1 MFLNH
6 LRAHAARDP
15 FRLKL
20 LLWSLLFILPLGIR
34 LTGSWLADLLLL
46 LLLAALS
53 VLLFGWSVPAAEK
66 PRRRWRLLFG
76 RAEWL
81 LLALFAAA
89 QLAFLFDGLPQGR
102 DHQPDLMAAAVNAMR
117 LGAAARPSP
126 LAAVV
131 VLALALLAGA
141 LCWRRWRFR
150 WHLTLWLLLVGG
162 VTVLAHRL
170 PLATTT
176 EPSPVL
182 LQTCWLTLCGISEPA
197 SRTLQ
202 LLVFAATGMV
212 WHQLLWRLTGI
223 RTGALL
229 GLALVL
235 FNPASFHYAH
245 VSVQSGCLLLVGG
258 LLLSTLWR
266 VQDRRPA
273 APALWLALLLA
284 AAWSPALLPA
294 VVLLLVAALR
304 DDEALSRVERL
315 RLWGGVLAA
324 ATLVYAVRAA
334 GSVSGL
340 DRLLP
345 DPALLQQPAR
355 LVVTWLALPALLSY
369 VLCALAV
376 LAAIAVVAGLP
387 RAAGMVI
394 IIAAAAAGLLLH
406 GGGPALLLA
415 IGCGLLLVAAGLL
428 LVFLPDGA
436 PERQACALLLGTV
449 GFLPL
454 TAAATRPDWWLAGT
468 AGVVLLVARLLALSA
483 RLRLP
488 AWLPALLLALPLCL
502 HGLLASGTEF
512 LTLRTRAHYLLPWP
526 QAAAAL
532 AAMPPGTGIYC
543 PPDDVPLPFYLAQQ
557 RVFDRVRLRQGAWMT
572 PDYQSVDALFE
583 YCVAT
588 RCRFVVLPRGLR
600 VQGSEPLAR
609 RTALVRLREDYPAL
623 PDLAYPSALAGL
635 PLKPVLAEEL
645 LAGRDV
651 RFALRRAWPQDGYAL
666 LLIEAGT
673 LELAR

>member
-1 MFLNH
+1 MLLTN

-20 LLWSLLFILPLGIR
+20 LLWSLLCVLPLGVR
-34 LTGSWLADLLLL
+34 VTGYWLADCALLLM
-46 LLLAALS
+46 LAALIA
-53 VLLFGWSVPAAEK
+53 LLFGWSVPAAEQ
-66 PRRRWRLLFG
+66 PRRRWRLLCG

-89 QLAFLFDGLPQGR
+89 QLVFLCDGLPQGR

-126 LAAVV
+126 LAAVA
-131 VLALALLAGA
+131 VLALALPAGA
-141 LCWRRWRFR
+141 VYWRRWRFR
-150 WHLTLWLLLVGG
+150 WHLALWLLLVGG
-162 VTVLAHRL
+162 VTLLAHRL

-197 SRTLQ
+197 IRTLH
-202 LLVFAATGMV
+202 LLIFAASGMV

-229 GLALVL
+229 GLTLIL
-235 FNPASFHYAH
+235 FNPVSFHYAH
-245 VSVQSGCLLLVGG
+245 VSVQFGCLLLACG

-266 VQDRRPA
+266 VQDRRTA

-294 VVLLLVAALR
+294 VMLLLVAALR
-304 DDEALSRVERL
+304 DDEALSRGERL
-315 RLWGGVLAA
+315 RLWGGALAA
-324 ATLVYAVRAA
+324 AALVYALRAA
-334 GSVSGL
+334 GGVSGI
-340 DRLLP
+340 DRLFP

-376 LAAIAVVAGLP
+376 LAAVAVLAGLP
-387 RAAGMVI
+387 RATGTVI
-394 IIAAAAAGLLLH
+394 LAAAAAAGLLLH
-406 GGGPALLLA
+406 GGGPALPLA
-415 IGCGLLLVAAGLL
+415 IGCGLLLAAAGLL

-436 PERQACALLLGTV
+436 PERQAFALLLGTV
-449 GFLPL
+449 GLIPL
-454 TAAATRPDWWLAGT
+454 TAAAARPDWWLAGT
-468 AGVVLLVARLLALSA
+468 AGIVVLLARLLALSA

-488 AWLPALLLALPLCL
+488 AWLPGLLLALPLCL
-502 HGLLASGTEF
+502 HGLLAAGTEF
-512 LTLRTRAHYLLPWP
+512 LTLRTRAHYLLPWR
-526 QAAAAL
+526 QAAAAV
-532 AAMPPGTGIYC
+532 AAVPPGTGIYC
-543 PPDDVPLPFYLAQQ
+543 LPDDVPLPFYLAQQ

-572 PDYQSVDALFE
+572 PAYQSVDALFE
-583 YCVAT
+583 YCLLN

-600 VQGSEPLAR
+600 VQEREPLAR
-609 RTALVRLREDYPAL
+609 RTALVRLGEDYPAL
-623 PDLAYPSALAGL
+623 PGVAYPSAVAGL
-635 PLKPVLAEEL
+635 PLKPALAEEL
-645 LAGRDV
+645 LAGQDV
-651 RFALRRAWPQDGYAL
+651 RFALRRAWPAGGYAL